1 MGVIACV
8 RDRVIHKPTI
18 IYSYLYI
25 GGAIVN
31 ILLPQVHYFSAICIL
46 KMLRKLP
53 AISPQIIGCSQSPQ
67 NMVNGG
73 LLVDEYY
80 VSPPLSD
87 EGAYVSFLEK
97 ICRQC
102 SIDILIS
109 SDEDELKL
117 LKKNEHLFQC
127 LLVIPSL
134 KILELFTDK
143 LAASIEI
150 NKLGIPIPQIYT
162 DLCNVD
168 KNRNS
173 KIIFRK
179 KTSVASQGIWIAD
192 LNDNYIENHFSK
204 DNFIQEYIGGY
215 EYTVDVFCDKN
226 GNMKLAVPRK
236 RLDVR
241 NGVTYKCQIEKNDSI
256 IAACETIYS
265 HYNIPGFSNVQFKFQ
280 NGTPYFIELN
290 PRFAGTGIASSLAS
304 FNIMLPFLEHFYYD
318 KPLESYE
325 FYMGTV
331 AWDSI
336 ITRFYEE
343 LISL

>member
-1 MGVIACV
+1 M
-8 RDRVIHKPTI
+8 
-18 IYSYLYI
+18 
-25 GGAIVN
+25 N
-31 ILLPQVHYFSAICIL
+31 
-46 KMLRKLP
+46 
-53 AISPQIIGCSQSPQ
+53 
-67 NMVNGG
+67 
-73 LLVDEYY
+73 
-80 VSPPLSD
+80 
-87 EGAYVSFLEK
+87 
-97 ICRQC
+97 
-102 SIDILIS
+102 
-109 SDEDELKL
+109 
-117 LKKNEHLFQC
+117 
-127 LLVIPSL
+127 
-134 KILELFTDK
+134 
-143 LAASIEI
+143 
-150 NKLGIPIPQIYT
+150 
-162 DLCNVD
+162 
-168 KNRNS
+168 
-173 KIIFRK
+173 
-179 KTSVASQGIWIAD
+179 
-192 LNDNYIENHFSK
+192 
-204 DNFIQEYIGGY
+204 
-215 EYTVDVFCDKN
+215 
-226 GNMKLAVPRK
+226 LAVPRK